1 MAIEHLGD
9 AIKTREEVGLDRIE
23 QEREV
28 GRAMRFELLR
38 VCLECI
44 GSCALALVALGF
56 ALHTTDPTVGAI
68 AWWSGMLIGYG
79 GITISLST
87 AYLRGVAR
95 GDW

>member
-9 AIKTREEVGLDRIE
+9 AIKTREEIGRDRVA

-28 GRAMRFELLR
+28 SRAMRFELVR
-38 VCLECI
+38 VCLECV
-44 GSCALALVALGF
+44 GSCALALVCLGF
-56 ALHTTDPTVGAI
+56 GLHTTDPTVGAI